1 MWYDHTMEYY
11 SVIKMSEIMSFATIG
26 MDLEIFILSEVSQTV
41 KDKYIRYCLYV
52 ESEKVVDMNLLT
64 KQN

>member
-26 MDLEIFILSEVSQTV
+26 MDLEIFILSEVSQKE
-41 KDKYIRYCLYV
+41 KDKYH
-52 ESEKVVDMNLLT
+52 MM
-64 KQN
+64 